1 MQDNSIQP
9 TTRRGGEMARPIEA
23 TPALTGKGA
32 AEFITAAMNPKPYTP
47 PTFNTQKM
55 HEAVR
60 KIAAARAQK

>member
-1 MQDNSIQP
+1 
-9 TTRRGGEMARPIEA
+9 MARPIEA